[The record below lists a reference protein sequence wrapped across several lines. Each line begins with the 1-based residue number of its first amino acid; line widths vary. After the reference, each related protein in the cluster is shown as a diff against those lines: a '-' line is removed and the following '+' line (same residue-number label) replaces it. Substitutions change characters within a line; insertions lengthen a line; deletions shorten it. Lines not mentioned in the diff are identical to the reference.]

1 MSETK
6 TGVKIPVGWLRLD
19 RGVTTLPGD
28 WYWDGFK
35 WMPVCRRKSVSDS
48 PMVIRRCRYRV
59 GERVVVWKLSGYSPE
74 VQVGLA
80 TIKRV
85 YASDHRGVQ
94 SVSLLPTGQPSRDSG
109 LNSCNSDIL
118 APVLPI
124 WSDFRSVPDEWEAQD
139 IINKIDPTNDPNVAP
154 YLASETIYEAPDLS
168 TMGVEVV
175 SEIEPPTVRAVTGAL
190 RPFKIG
196 ETVYVNDPASVWHYR
211 VGKIIAIDGSFA
223 PYKVE
228 FNFQDGNARWKTS
241 SAWFQPD
248 KIVLGGVAPQPDHG
262 SDANKMTDA
271 PYLASETIDE
281 ALQQAELTEDLQADS
296 WAPLVG
302 DWVIRSGGKVSRVSA
317 VEECIDGRVFYA
329 LDDTST
335 KFDRNCLKPYDPRVG
350 DQVVVLKK
358 GSSLQGKP
366 AKVLQVSSTGIHV
379 ESLCKTMGALLNP
392 CDLLVELPAK
402 THDSDHSA
410 DTDKMVEMP
419 VIEQSL
425 ITPKPKTLYIAG
437 PMRGIAYFNYPMFDR
452 IAGVLRE
459 QGLCVIS
466 PADEDRKQDGFDPFE
481 NPAHAVPENCTF
493 PRTMDFHKIVRRC
506 LDAVLQCEEIVLLP
520 GWERSSGA
528 VAELT
533 LAMWLNKRVRH
544 VRIDEDNQVS
554 FVCFWKG
561 LQSLAVDLYDEYL
574 TEADEPGDL
583 VGIDDDEEA
592 DDILE
597 EALKITRGSR
607 NASYGPPDQD
617 FRRTAGMWSALFA
630 AKLREGETFEPRDV
644 ALAMILLKT
653 SRETHQRKRDNWV
666 DIAGYARCGSL
677 CN

>member
-1 MSETK
+1 MSETR
-6 TGVKIPVGWLRLD
+6 TDVKIPVGWLRLD

-28 WYWDGFK
+28 WFWSDFEK
-35 WMPVCRRKSVSDS
+35 RWKIVCSFFTVPRNNI
-48 PMVIRRCRYRV
+48 VIRRCRYAV
-59 GERVVVWKLSGYSPE
+59 GETVYVWKSLGDSSPLE
-74 VQVGLA
+74 LGTA
-80 TIKRV
+80 IIDKV

-94 SVSLLPTGQPSRDSG
+94 QVGLKKTGNPGTDSI
-109 LNSCNSDIL
+109 LTACSSDIL
-118 APVLPI
+118 APAFSIFPYCDPPPRT
-124 WSDFRSVPDEWEAQD
+124 WDESN

-154 YLASETIYEAPDLS
+154 YLASETI
-168 TMGVEVV
+168 
-175 SEIEPPTVRAVTGAL
+175 
-190 RPFKIG
+190 
-196 ETVYVNDPASVWHYR
+196 
-211 VGKIIAIDGSFA
+211 
-223 PYKVE
+223 
-228 FNFQDGNARWKTS
+228 
-241 SAWFQPD
+241 
-248 KIVLGGVAPQPDHG
+248 
-262 SDANKMTDA
+262 
-271 PYLASETIDE
+271 DE
-281 ALQQAELTEDLQADS
+281 ALQQAELREELQADS

-317 VEECIDGRVFYA
+317 VVECIDGRVFYA

-366 AKVLQVSSTGIHV
+366 AKVLQVSSAGIHV
-379 ESLCKTMGALLNP
+379 ESLCKTMGAFLNP
-392 CDLLVELPAK
+392 CDLLVDFPAK

-410 DTDKMVEMP
+410 DTDKMVEIP
-419 VIEQSL
+419 NIKQSL
-425 ITPKPKTLYIAG
+425 TNPKPKTLYIAG

-452 IAGVLRE
+452 IAGILRE
-459 QGLCVIS
+459 QGLCVIN

-506 LDAVLQCEEIVLLP
+506 LDAVMQCEEIVLLP

-533 LAMWLNKRVRH
+533 LAMWLNKRVQH
-544 VRIDEDNQVS
+544 VRIDTDNQVS

-561 LQSLAVDLYDEYL
+561 LESLAVDLYDEYHPK
-574 TEADEPGDL
+574 ADEPGNSFA
-583 VGIDDDEEA
+583 IDDDESS

-597 EALKITRGSR
+597 EALNITRGSR

-630 AKLREGETFEPRDV
+630 AKLRQGETFEPRDV